1 MEQGIVLGSLEF
13 DLAMSAEKELEDSKH
28 AEEMRKL
35 RKAKKEKLVE
45 GVIDD
50 IFTDIYENR
59 KYIKELCREA
69 LRTRTNKDLISIVK
83 GN

>member
-35 RKAKKEKLVE
+35 RKAKKEKLLE
-45 GVIDD
+45 QN
-50 IFTDIYENR
+50 T
-59 KYIKELCREA
+59 A
-69 LRTRTNKDLISIVK
+69 
-83 GN
+83 